1 MSSLTRILLLLCTF
15 LPSAS
20 SQDSRPGGQVHN
32 GQPKNCDAWHT
43 VKEGDDCDSVPNEYS
58 ISRKQFLA
66 WNPAISEDCTSNFW
80 LEWAYCVSVFEPSSA
95 GNSITSTFAISKST
109 TNNDATKD
117 SSVSLL
123 SSTDASSQ
131 TTSACVSASTESVS
145 TTYSVRH
152 SVSTWNITTPTADF
166 SWPPKATQ
174 AGQPKECN
182 KWHLVE
188 GTQDCDTVLNKYS
201 AFMREKDFFKWN
213 PAVHEDCSGLFVGY
227 WVCVGVKSKAAPNL
241 AWSTSTPPF
250 TPPPDATPYT
260 AVTLTPA
267 DSDFTPSPTQG
278 PLPTDC
284 QNFHKVEADE
294 TCRDILKIYN
304 YLSEKQ
310 FFKYNPVL
318 KKDCNGLWKDN
329 WYCVGISAEL
339 PAPPTV
345 STTPASVPTDSPKDC
360 RSWYYTT
367 GGETCDLL
375 VKLFGTF
382 DQKEFVAMNPSVRE
396 DCDGIQ
402 DETWCCVARPNT
414 PTTRTAPLLV
424 PSEPAT
430 AMPTQSGTSTSC
442 KRYWL
447 VSDNDT
453 CRSVERVN
461 GIAHEDFLAWNKAL
475 GSGCFGLK
483 SDYYVCVAVK

>member
-1 MSSLTRILLLLCTF
+1 MAPRG
-15 LPSAS
+15 
-20 SQDSRPGGQVHN
+20 RHPGLRYGLEQV
-32 GQPKNCDAWHT
+32 QCFYER
-43 VKEGDDCDSVPNEYS
+43 EG
-58 ISRKQFLA
+58 F
-66 WNPAISEDCTSNFW
+66 
-80 LEWAYCVSVFEPSSA
+80 
-95 GNSITSTFAISKST
+95 
-109 TNNDATKD
+109 
-117 SSVSLL
+117 
-123 SSTDASSQ
+123 
-131 TTSACVSASTESVS
+131 
-145 TTYSVRH
+145 
-152 SVSTWNITTPTADF
+152 
-166 SWPPKATQ
+166 
-174 AGQPKECN
+174 
-182 KWHLVE
+182 
-188 GTQDCDTVLNKYS
+188 
-201 AFMREKDFFKWN
+201 
-213 PAVHEDCSGLFVGY
+213 DCSGLFVGY

-402 DETWCCVARPNT
+402 DETWYCVARPNT